1 VPYRDE
7 VHVQWESAHFTLHP
21 ATPTPLFAQL
31 AREIRARISTW
42 NLPVGAKLP
51 SVPMLAE
58 HHSLSRETVTK
69 AYDLLRSTGTIEV
82 RRGAGCFVV
91 QALPTVTV
99 TPAPGSEVAVRPIRP
114 GDVDATG
121 SMAALTLLA
130 LVVMEPGKPP
140 VAYDPMR
147 TVVRFDGGRA
157 DDDDDGGKPRTSQHD
172 QR

>member
-1 VPYRDE
+1 MMASVPYRDD
-7 VHVQWESAHFTLHP
+7 VHAQWESAHFTLHP

-31 AREIRARISTW
+31 AREIRAKISTW
-42 NLPVGAKLP
+42 NLPVGAMLP

-58 HHSLSRETVTK
+58 RHGLSRETVTK

-82 RRGAGCFVV
+82 RRGAGCFVA

-99 TPAPGSEVAVRPIRP
+99 TPTPGSEVAVRPIRP
-114 GDVDATG
+114 DDVDATG
-121 SMAALTLLA
+121 SMVALTLLA

-147 TVVRFDGGRA
+147 TVVRVDTGPPNDGEA
-157 DDDDDGGKPRTSQHD
+157 GGPN
-172 QR
+172 